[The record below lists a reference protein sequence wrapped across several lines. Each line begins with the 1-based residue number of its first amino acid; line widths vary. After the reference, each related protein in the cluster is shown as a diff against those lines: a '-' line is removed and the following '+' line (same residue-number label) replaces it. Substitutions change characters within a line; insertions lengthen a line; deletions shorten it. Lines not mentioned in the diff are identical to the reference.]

1 MLCHAAVPFP
11 LSCPSP
17 VPGVAEP
24 LYLVRCA
31 CTPGT
36 SVLPSLL
43 SAGSLGA
50 CPNFARKTT
59 NACAGML
66 SIWNFFRL
74 TLKSPRKHY
83 FFFFFFL
90 SLFFLSLKESS
101 LTASLLFAP
110 RWRRAAVSPMLSL
123 CCGRAMPPAPNSRA
137 VIHTFG
143 KRRSQSCSLLLFLLH
158 NNNRGI
164 SYQLPPSLPFKE

>member
-1 MLCHAAVPFP
+1 MRLHSWHQCSAQPAECWKPGGMSKLCQEDHKCMCRDALHLEFFQAH
-11 LSCPSP
+11 SKKSQK
-17 VPGVAEP
+17 
-24 LYLVRCA
+24 
-31 CTPGT
+31 T
-36 SVLPSLL
+36 LL
-43 SAGSLGA
+43 
-50 CPNFARKTT
+50 
-59 NACAGML
+59 
-66 SIWNFFRL
+66 
-74 TLKSPRKHY
+74 
-83 FFFFFFL
+83 FFFFFL

-123 CCGRAMPPAPNSRA
+123 CCGGAMPPAPNSRA